1 MPFRTHKI
9 DSMGYLYIWKCFLTC
24 QELNEAKIL
33 KSGETQTTNL
43 RDHIKV
49 TLYPMT
55 NGIIYPIERFDN
67 KNNATS

>member
-43 RDHIKV
+43 REI
-49 TLYPMT
+49 T
-55 NGIIYPIERFDN
+55 
-67 KNNATS
+67 